1 MTPVIPHLTASHP
14 SNMTYLAIAL
24 GGALG
29 SILRYALSTSID
41 TRWGEGF
48 PWGTLSVNLL
58 GCFVIG
64 VLAYLSGSDG
74 RLWGSPETRQFLITG
89 LCGGFTTFST
99 FGLQTL
105 NLLRDGD
112 CLQASAYVIGSVVI
126 CLIGVWLGH
135 GAAELMNQP

>member
-1 MTPVIPHLTASHP
+1 
-14 SNMTYLAIAL
+14 MTYIAIAL

-29 SILRYALSTSID
+29 SILRYALSTTID
-41 TRWGEGF
+41 TRWGAGF

-64 VLAYLSGSDG
+64 ILAYFVGPDG
-74 RLWGSPETRQFLITG
+74 RLWGNLETRHLLVTG

-105 NLLRDGD
+105 NLLRDGNW
-112 CLQASAYVIGSVVI
+112 LQAAAYVIGSVVL
-126 CLIGVWLGH
+126 CLIGVWLGQ
-135 GAAELMNQP
+135 GTAGLLNQP

>member
-1 MTPVIPHLTASHP
+1 
-14 SNMTYLAIAL
+14 MTYLAIAL

-64 VLAYLSGSDG
+64 ILAYLSGSDG
-74 RLWGSPETRQFLITG
+74 RLWGNLETRQFLMTG

-99 FGLQTL
+99 FALDSQKLIQAGNLGLAISYIL
-105 NLLRDGD
+105 I
-112 CLQASAYVIGSVVI
+112 S
-126 CLIGVWLGH
+126 LIGGVALCFVGYYF
-135 GAAELMNQP
+135 AQR